1 MLSILRCY
9 YTSLAI
15 NCIGMRAVKS
25 VLLASGALKRMHP
38 QMEED
43 KVVLRA
49 IVDVNLPKFL
59 KEDVPLFKGIY
70 ADLFP
75 GTELPQ
81 PARDD
86 MKRWLI
92 TVLKRKKLQD
102 TPWYV
107 EKVLQLYEMMLVRHG
122 LTVVGGTMG
131 GKTNA
136 WQVDFLQFVYL
147 NYLIRKLFVQTLAEA
162 LKEVRNDPTSTCKE
176 YEVSYKIINPK
187 AISMGQLYGSFD
199 PYTHEWTDGVLAKTF
214 RDMVNTSFDMR
225 CWIMFDG
232 PIDAVS

>member
-1 MLSILRCY
+1 MIQGNRSPQIGRTDLPDNLKVLFRTVAMMVPDYAMIGEITLYSNGFKMARPLAQKIVHTYKLCSEQLSSQSHY
-9 YTSLAI
+9 DY
-15 NCIGMRAVKS
+15 GMRAVKS

-38 QMEED
+38 LMEED

-70 ADLFP
+70 LDLFP
-75 GTELPQ
+75 GTELPE

-86 MKRWLI
+86 IKRWLI

-107 EKVLQLYEMMLVRHG
+107 EKVLQFYEMMLVRHG

-136 WQVDFLQFVYL
+136 WQVNFVS
-147 NYLIRKLFVQTLAEA
+147 I
-162 LKEVRNDPTSTCKE
+162 
-176 YEVSYKIINPK
+176 
-187 AISMGQLYGSFD
+187 
-199 PYTHEWTDGVLAKTF
+199 EWK
-214 RDMVNTSFDMR
+214 
-225 CWIMFDG
+225 
-232 PIDAVS
+232 